1 MPNSKIRAAIQLQT
15 GGTPV
20 PLIRFRFFR
29 SAPTSPLPS
38 LITFP
43 DMDHFTYRDGRLFC
57 EDVDLTNLAS
67 MVGTPTYVYSKATF
81 TMHYDRV
88 VQAFAELNPLV
99 CYSVKSCSNIHL
111 LKILADRGCGM
122 DVVSG
127 GELYRTRLIGV
138 PGSRVLYAGVGK
150 TEEEIREALGA
161 SSTHARR
168 GHSLRADYPGT
179 NPARKTGPHGVGLHA
194 SDHDPIG
201 MFNIESEAEFHT
213 IAGITRSMNV
223 HARAALRVN
232 PDVDAHTHAYTTTGK
247 AENKFGVDLRR
258 AKEFFR
264 HFGHHSHLKLTG
276 LHIHLG
282 SPINS
287 TTPYIEGITKVLTLI
302 DELAALGHHID
313 TIDLGGGFAADY
325 QSGVSLSAAD
335 YASAIVPLLRER
347 AHKGLKFI
355 IEPGRAISAN
365 AGVLITR
372 VEYVKQSGIKKFIIC
387 DAGMHTL
394 IRPAL
399 YGAFHFI
406 WPASVADQHEPPKR
420 AEVLDLPGLET
431 ADVVGPIC
439 ESADFLAKDRLLP
452 PVARGD
458 VLAVFAAGAYGMTMA
473 SRYNSHPLPAEV
485 LIDGS
490 HAKVICNREGYDD
503 LVARELDTHDLNV

>member
-1 MPNSKIRAAIQLQT
+1 
-15 GGTPV
+15 
-20 PLIRFRFFR
+20 
-29 SAPTSPLPS
+29 
-38 LITFP
+38 
-43 DMDHFTYRDGRLFC
+43 MDHFNYRDGRLFC

-67 MVGTPTYVYSKATF
+67 IVGTPTYVYSKATF

-88 VQAFAELNPLV
+88 VEAFAELNPLV

-111 LKILADRGCGM
+111 LKLLAGRGCGM

-127 GELYRTRLIGV
+127 GELYRTRFVGV

-150 TEEEIREALGA
+150 TEQEIREALGA
-161 SSTHARR
+161 
-168 GHSLRADYPGT
+168 
-179 NPARKTGPHGVGLHA
+179 PAAHA
-194 SDHDPIG
+194 SHGHAAEKTNTSLDTYRRDGFGAPDHDPIG

-264 HFGHHSHLKLTG
+264 HFGSHSHLKLTG

-287 TTPYIEGITKVLTLI
+287 TTPYIEGITKVLGLI
-302 DELAALGHHID
+302 DELASLGHHID

-335 YASAIVPLLRER
+335 YAAAIVPLLRER
-347 AHKGLKFI
+347 ARKGLKFI

-365 AGVLITR
+365 AGVLLSR

-406 WPASVADQHEPPKR
+406 WPASVADQHEPPRR
-420 AEVLDLPGLET
+420 AEKLDLPGLET
-431 ADVVGPIC
+431 ADIVGPIC
-439 ESADFLAKDRLLP
+439 ESSDFFAKDRLLP

-458 VLAVFAAGAYGMTMA
+458 VMAVFGAGAYGMTMA

-490 HAKVICNREGYDD
+490 NAKVIASREDYQD
-503 LVARELDTHDLNV
+503 LIARELDTHDLET

>member
-1 MPNSKIRAAIQLQT
+1 
-15 GGTPV
+15 
-20 PLIRFRFFR
+20 
-29 SAPTSPLPS
+29 
-38 LITFP
+38 
-43 DMDHFTYRDGRLFC
+43 MDHFTYRDGRLFC
-57 EDVDLTNLAS
+57 EDVDLTSLAS
-67 MVGTPTYVYSKATF
+67 VVGTPTYVYSRATF

-111 LKILADRGCGM
+111 LKLLADRGCGM

-127 GELYRTRLIGV
+127 GELYRTRFIGV
-138 PGSRVLYAGVGK
+138 PGARVLYAGVGK
-150 TEEEIREALGA
+150 ADQEIREALGTPSGPA
-161 SSTHARR
+161 GRAHSPAESDAFVDQSRR
-168 GHSLRADYPGT
+168 
-179 NPARKTGPHGVGLHA
+179 HGLGA
-194 SDHDPIG
+194 PDHDPIG
-201 MFNIESEAEFHT
+201 MFNIESEAEFHN
-213 IAGITRSMNV
+213 IAAITRSMNV

-232 PDVDAHTHAYTTTGK
+232 PDVDARTHAYTTTGK

-264 HFGHHSHLKLTG
+264 HFGGHSHLKLTG

-287 TTPYIEGITKVLTLI
+287 TTPYIEGITKVLALI
-302 DELAALGHHID
+302 DELAALGHTID

-335 YASAIVPLLRER
+335 YAAAIVPLLRER
-347 AHKGLKFI
+347 ARKGLKFI

-365 AGVLITR
+365 AGVLLSR
-372 VEYVKQSGIKKFIIC
+372 VEYVKQSGVKKFVIC

-406 WPASVADQHEPPKR
+406 WPASVADQHEPPRR
-420 AEVLDLPGLET
+420 AERLDLPGLET

-458 VLAVFAAGAYGMTMA
+458 VLAVFGAGAYGMTMA
-473 SRYNSHPLPAEV
+473 SHYNSHPLPAEV
-485 LIDGS
+485 LVDGS
-490 HAKVICNREGYDD
+490 HAKVIRQRETYAD
-503 LVARELDTHDLNV
+503 LIAPELNVSDLEV